1 MKDKVELTERQQR
14 ISDFRYGVI
23 AELVFSHIEAAERS
37 KLIAQKAARA
47 WTIPYSSRTT
57 ITASCIR
64 KWVNA
69 YQLQGRVALIPK
81 IRKDTGVS
89 RVLADADKEMILK
102 LLEEKP
108 QLCASVAVR
117 VLQREGKLVKNVSR
131 SALSRFLLAS
141 GAGRDERARS
151 KCKDQVLRYN
161 FEMPLECVQVDAMHS
176 FLVPNHRGGL
186 SKAILIAFIDDATRR
201 IVYSRFCFTENSLEF
216 ERGIFHVLQAHGRIR
231 RLYTDNGSTFVS
243 DQTQGILDGLGIP
256 LIHSRP
262 GIPKG
267 RGKIERFFRT
277 VRTQFEAVL
286 DEADIKGIHDLDQR
300 WRTWLESEYHRTGHS
315 GLGGQT
321 PLEAWMAGTRHIL
334 RLDPTIDLHEA
345 FCHQIERSVGTDA
358 TVSLNGVDFEVPSVL
373 CKRRVKLRVNPQ
385 DDLPLVRVWFDG
397 KDYGTARRVDE
408 HSNARTKRIMDS
420 DAPSQTALRSSAAI
434 GGL

>member
-1 MKDKVELTERQQR
+1 MDKIELTERQQR

-23 AELVFSHIEAAERS
+23 AELVFSHLESAERS
-37 KLIAQKAARA
+37 RLIAAKAARQ

-69 YQLQGRVALIPK
+69 YQLCGRAALVPK

-89 RVLADADKEMILK
+89 RVLTDADKELILK
-102 LLEEKP
+102 FLEEKP
-108 QLCASVAVR
+108 QLCAAVAVR
-117 VLQREGKLVKNVSR
+117 VLQKEGRLVKNISR
-131 SALSRFLLAS
+131 SALSRFLIAS
-141 GAGRDERARS
+141 GAGRSERLRDRS
-151 KCKDQVLRYN
+151 KDQVLRYH

-176 FLVPNHRGGL
+176 FQVPNFKGGL

-216 ERGIFHVLQAHGRIR
+216 ERGIFHILQAHGRIR
-231 RLYTDNGSTFVS
+231 KLYTDNGSTFVS
-243 DQTQGILDGLGIP
+243 DQTQRILDGLGIP
-256 LIHSRP
+256 LVHSRP

-286 DEADIKGIHDLDQR
+286 DPADIKGIHDLDQR

-315 GLGGQT
+315 GLKGQT
-321 PLEAWMAGTRHIL
+321 PLEAWLAGNKHIL
-334 RLDPTIDLHEA
+334 RMDPTVDLLEA
-345 FCHQIERSVGTDA
+345 FCHQLERTVGTDA
-358 TVSLNGVDFEVPSVL
+358 TVSLNGVDYEVPSVL
-373 CKRRVKLRVNPQ
+373 CKRRVRLRINPL
-385 DDLPLVRVWFDG
+385 DDLPMVRVWFEG
-397 KDYGTARRVDE
+397 RDYGTARRVDE
-408 HSNARTKRIMDS
+408 RANARTRRVLDS

-434 GGL
+434 GGQ

>member
-1 MKDKVELTERQQR
+1 MDKKTQLTDRQQR
-14 ISDFRYGVI
+14 IMDFRYGVI
-23 AELVFSHIEAAERS
+23 AELVFSHAPADQRS
-37 KLIAQKAARA
+37 QLIAAKAARQ
-47 WTIPYSSRTT
+47 WTIPYSSRTS

-64 KWVNA
+64 KWLSA
-69 YQLQGRVALIPK
+69 YQLRGREALVPK
-81 IRKDTGVS
+81 VRKDAGVS
-89 RVLADADKEMILK
+89 KVLTDQDKELILK

-117 VLQREGKLVKNVSR
+117 VLQREGKLVKNISR

-141 GAGRDERARS
+141 GAGRDDRARHKS
-151 KCKDQVLRYN
+151 KDQVLRYS

-176 FLVPNHRGGL
+176 FQVPDFKGGL

-243 DQTQGILDGLGIP
+243 DQTQRILDGLGIP

-262 GIPKG
+262 NIPKG

-277 VRTQFEAVL
+277 VRTQFEATL
-286 DEADIKGIHDLDQR
+286 NPADIKSIHDLDQK
-300 WRTWLESEYHRTGHS
+300 WRSWLESEYHRTGHS
-315 GLGGQT
+315 GLQGQT
-321 PLEAWMAGTRHIL
+321 PQEAWLAGTRHIL

-345 FCHQIERSVGTDA
+345 FCHQTERTVGSDA
-358 TVSLNGVDFEVPSVL
+358 TVSLNGVDYEVPSFL
-373 CKRRVKLRVNPQ
+373 CKRRVKLRVNPLA
-385 DDLPLVRVWFDG
+385 DLPMVKVWFDG

-408 HSNARTKRIMDS
+408 RSNARTKRILES

-434 GGL
+434 GGR

>member
-1 MKDKVELTERQQR
+1 MKDRIELTERQQR

-23 AELVFSHIEAAERS
+23 AELVFSHVEAAERS
-37 KLIAQKAARA
+37 RLIAQKAARH
-47 WTIPYSSRTT
+47 WTIPYSNRTS
-57 ITASCIR
+57 ITTSCIR

-69 YQLQGRVALIPK
+69 YQLQGRAALIPR

-89 RVLADADKEMILK
+89 KVLTDADKEMILK

-141 GAGRDERARS
+141 GAGRAERARS
-151 KCKDQVLRYN
+151 KTKDQVLRYN

-176 FLVPNHRGGL
+176 FQVPDHKGGL

-201 IVYSRFCFTENSLEF
+201 IVYSRFCFTENALEF
-216 ERGIFHVLQAHGRIR
+216 ERGIFHILQAHGRIR

-243 DQTQGILDGLGIP
+243 DQTQLILDGLGIP

-277 VRTQFEAVL
+277 VRTQFEATL
-286 DEADIKGIHDLDQR
+286 TPGDIKGIHDLDQR

-315 GLGGQT
+315 GLQGQT

-358 TVSLNGVDFEVPSVL
+358 TFSLNATDYEVPSVL
-373 CKRRVKLRVNPQ
+373 RGRRVKLRVNPL
-385 DDLPLVRVWFDG
+385 DDLPLVRVWFEG
-397 KDYGTARRVDE
+397 VDYGTARRVDE
-408 HSNARTKRIMDS
+408 RSNARTKRIMDS